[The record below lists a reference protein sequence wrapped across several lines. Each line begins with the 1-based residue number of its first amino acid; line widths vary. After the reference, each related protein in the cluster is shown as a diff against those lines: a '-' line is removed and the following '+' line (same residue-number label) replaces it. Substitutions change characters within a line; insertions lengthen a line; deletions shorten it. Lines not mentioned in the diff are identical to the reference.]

1 MRKFLLSFILCFSL
15 LFSLSLAVTIDLSD
29 YGVPDLDTGNTTIY
43 SYQLGFSSGVSDTM
57 AAYCFT
63 STPMTATASPNKLF
77 VSQDNGSNGYITW
90 YMLSN
95 GSWVLQEEA
104 DHGYDNIDDFAGYN
118 EIIIANYTVYDN
130 EDNSVII
137 YQPSQNEGGE
147 NMSQVLTD
155 LTTVMT
161 AVLSNATSLVTWITS
176 NPLVYLWV
184 IMAIIIAIIAFVRGF
199 IRGV

>member
-1 MRKFLLSFILCFSL
+1 MRKFLLSFVLCFSL

-29 YGVPDLDTGNTTIY
+29 YGLPDLDTGSDSDVY
-43 SYQLGFSSGVSDTM
+43 SNYVVGQYSNNAYFTAFSSSNLTADSSHFYGPVGSFYTMYDLVGDTWSQNSFDVGVEIE
-57 AAYCFT
+57 
-63 STPMTATASPNKLF
+63 
-77 VSQDNGSNGYITW
+77 SNDDIFGYSSIIT
-90 YMLSN
+90 
-95 GSWVLQEEA
+95 G
-104 DHGYDNIDDFAGYN
+104 
-118 EIIIANYTVYDN
+118 NYIVYDN

-137 YQPSQNEGGE
+137 YQPTQEGGE
-147 NMSQVLTD
+147 NMSTVLTD

-161 AVLSNATSLVTWITS
+161 AVLSNATSLVTWITN